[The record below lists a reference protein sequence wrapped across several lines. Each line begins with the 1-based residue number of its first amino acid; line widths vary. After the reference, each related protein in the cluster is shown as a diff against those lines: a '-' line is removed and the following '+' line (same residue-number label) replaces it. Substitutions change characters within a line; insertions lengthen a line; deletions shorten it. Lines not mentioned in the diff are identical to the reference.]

1 MVMFMPKMSIGEI
14 IKELR
19 GKKNWSLRELEKR
32 TGINYSV
39 LSRIESGKRP
49 VTDQELNLFA
59 DLFDITT
66 DYLLGRSTE
75 PDLSAEED
83 KKVTEETMRYMKI
96 LESLTDD
103 ERKEFELKIIEY
115 ASFLR
120 SQQKK

>member
-1 MVMFMPKMSIGEI
+1 MPKMSIGEI